1 MAAATSV
8 APVTSLS
15 QLDTNETYTYAD
27 YLTWKFDEFVELIKG
42 KLMRPMASP
51 SRLHQVYAG
60 NFFGE
65 IRQYLKGKPCQVYV
79 APFDVRLTTA
89 GANGDQQIM
98 TVVQPDICVICDRAK
113 LDDRGC
119 VGSPDWIVEI
129 LSPGN
134 TSRDTKTKFDLY
146 EESGVLEYWIV
157 FPGVKTVAVYVLENE
172 QYQLAGEFYEPGP
185 IPVRTLPG
193 LALEWTEVFSEA

>member
-1 MAAATSV
+1 M
-8 APVTSLS
+8 PVTDLS
-15 QLDTNETYTYAD
+15 QLDPTKTYTYAD
-27 YLTWKFDEFVELIKG
+27 YLTWQFEESVELIKG
-42 KLMRPMASP
+42 KLMRPMAGP
-51 SRLHQVYAG
+51 SRLHQVYSG
-60 NFFGE
+60 NIYFQV
-65 IRQYLKGKPCQVYV
+65 RQLLKNNFCQVYT

-89 GANGDQQIM
+89 GANGDEQIR
-98 TVVQPDICVICDRAK
+98 TVVQPDICVVCDRAK

-119 VGSPDWIVEI
+119 LGAPDWIVEI

-134 TSRDTKTKFDLY
+134 TARDTRSKFDLY

-172 QYQLAGEFYEPGP
+172 QYQLAGEYYEPGP

-193 LALEWTEVFSEA
+193 LLLEWTEVFAEA

>member
-1 MAAATSV
+1 MSAI
-8 APVTSLS
+8 TSLS
-15 QLDTNETYTYAD
+15 QLDPTKTYSYAD

-42 KLMRPMASP
+42 RLMRPMAGS
-51 SRLHQVYAG
+51 SRLHQVYSLNIAA
-60 NFFGE
+60 E

-79 APFDVRLTTA
+79 APFDVRLNTA
-89 GANGDQQIM
+89 GVNGDQEIT
-98 TVVQPDICVICDRAK
+98 TVVQPDICVICDRTK

-134 TSRDTKTKFDLY
+134 TARDTKIKFDLY

-157 FPGVKTVAVYVLENE
+157 FPGVKTVAVYVLEGD

-185 IPVRTLPG
+185 IPVRILSG
-193 LALEWTEVFSEA
+193 LELEWSEVFAEA